1 MPSILFVDD
10 EPNVLAGLRRMLRCR
25 RDEWD
30 MHFCEGGHAALERL
44 AAAPV
49 DVVVTDMRMPG
60 MDGAELLSQVRRLY
74 PDTVRIILSGH
85 SDQEMTLRAVGPA
98 HRYLAKPCNPSLL
111 TDAIRSTLDI
121 HASACSSEVRRLIEG
136 IDSLPTLP
144 DVYAELVNEANN
156 PGACIQSAGL
166 IIAQD
171 LGLSAKILQLVNSS
185 FFGLP
190 VRVSDVP
197 QAVALLGLGVVRP
210 LVLST
215 SIVGQFVGRELGGL
229 SLGWLTEHSMQ
240 IAIKARALA
249 SSDLGAL
256 TADETSDVFLGGL
269 LHDLGRLILAQHQP
283 GEYTK
288 IVAET
293 AKHPESLTD
302 LELAAFGA
310 SHAEVGGQLFQ
321 LWGLPS
327 TVVEAV
333 SLHHAP
339 SRSRSVTF
347 TSLTAIHAAE
357 VLANEAAWDMDYCE
371 RLGLVNQPAI

>member
-1 MPSILFVDD
+1 
-10 EPNVLAGLRRMLRCR
+10 MLRSR

-30 MHFCEGGHAALERL
+30 MHFCGGGPAALEHL
-44 AAAPV
+44 AGSPV

-60 MDGAELLSQVRRLY
+60 MDGAQLLSQIRRLY
-74 PDTVRIILSGH
+74 PGTVRIILSGH

-98 HRYLAKPCNPSLL
+98 HRYLAKPCDPSLL
-111 TDAIRSTLDI
+111 TDAITSSLSL
-121 HASACSSEVRRLIEG
+121 HASATSAEVRRLIEG

-144 DVYAELVNEANN
+144 EVYVALVNEANN
-156 PGACIQSAGL
+156 PSACIQSAGQ

-197 QAVALLGLGVVRP
+197 HAVALLGLGVVRP
-210 LVLST
+210 LVLSA
-215 SIVGQFVGRELGGL
+215 SVLGQFVGRELGGL
-229 SLGWLTEHSMQ
+229 SLSWLTNHSME
-240 IAIKARALA
+240 IAIAARQLA
-249 SSDLGAL
+249 SSDLGTL
-256 TADETSDVFLGGL
+256 TPDETSDVFLGGL
-269 LHDLGRLILAQHQP
+269 LHDLGRLILAQHFSE
-283 GEYTK
+283 EYAK
-288 IVAET
+288 IVAEV
-293 AKHPESLTD
+293 ADHPDRLAE
-302 LELAAFGA
+302 LEISAFGV

-339 SRSRSVTF
+339 SRSHSVIF
-347 TSLTAIHAAE
+347 SPLTAIHAAE
-357 VLANEAAWDMDYCE
+357 ALANEATWDMEYCE
-371 RLGLVNQPAI
+371 RLRLID